1 MGSLKN
7 KKVAK
12 INSKYMEQHEEHKI
26 SASRRKKLL
35 VRRLTVF
42 SIFAAI
48 LSYAII
54 STLISQSQTME
65 EMEKENLKV
74 QQELTKAKKQE
85 TALRGEIVKLNDDEY
100 LAKLARKEFF
110 LSEDG
115 EVIFTIPDDKKEKSS
130 D

>member
-7 KKVAK
+7 RKVAK
-12 INSKYMEQHEEHKI
+12 INSQYMEQHEEYRI
-26 SASRRKKLL
+26 SAARRKKLL
-35 VRRLTVF
+35 MRRLTVF

-48 LSYAII
+48 LSYAVI
-54 STLISQSQTME
+54 STLISQSQAME
-65 EMEKENLKV
+65 EMEKENVKV
-74 QQELTKAKKQE
+74 QQELTEVKKQE
-85 TALRGEIVKLNDDEY
+85 TALREEIVKLNDDEY

-115 EVIFTIPDDKKEKSS
+115 EVIFTIPGEKKEKSS